1 MRTCVIERE
10 QRNPEARASLFNSLR
25 SKTKVQRKYQR
36 FMWLAAIALGASM
49 IAACGPGTEAPSNT
63 VAATVNGKK
72 IMLSEVERIINEQA
86 QGKQSQFSAHDLAQ
100 ARLQVVDK
108 LIQRE
113 VLFQRADQEK
123 LLPTEEQI
131 TTAINQQKQ
140 KTGMTDEDFA
150 RQLKEQNLTMEAL
163 REEAKKDLAINS
175 LQDKYAGKVTISDR
189 EVEEYYNSNKTKF
202 VNERGVGLA
211 VIIVDPADNTQQGI
225 TNDAKGDS
233 EAKAKADGIYQQL
246 KGGASDF
253 ATVARA
259 KSEDPQSL
267 LKGGDIGFF
276 SEDGLRQ
283 AGLPKDLTDQFMGP
297 MAVGAITEPKLV
309 NNRYY
314 IFKLQEKRL
323 QTENL
328 TLESQGPQ
336 GSVRQ
341 QIALELTNQ
350 RKEILNA
357 ALVEVALS
365 EAKIVNSLAAN
376 MLSNPAN
383 LGLRPASTEATK
395 TAGTPAPA
403 AASPSASPA
412 TKAAA
417 SPATAASPAKK

>member
-1 MRTCVIERE
+1 
-10 QRNPEARASLFNSLR
+10 
-25 SKTKVQRKYQR
+25 
-36 FMWLAAIALGASM
+36 MWLAAVALGALI
-49 IAACGPGTEAPSNT
+49 IAACSSGTEAPSNT

-72 IMLSEVERIINEQA
+72 IMLAEVERLINQQA

-100 ARLQVVDK
+100 ARLQILDK

-113 VLFQRADQEK
+113 VLFQRAEQEK
-123 LLPTEEQI
+123 LLPTEDQI

-140 KTGMTDEDFA
+140 QAAMTDEEFA
-150 RQLKEQNLTMEAL
+150 RQLKQQNMTMEAL
-163 REEAKKDLAINS
+163 REDAKKDLAINS

-189 EVEEYYNSNKTKF
+189 EVEDYYNANKTKF
-202 VNERGVGLA
+202 VNERGVSLA
-211 VIIVDPADNTQQGI
+211 VIIVDPADNTAQGI

-233 EAKAKADGIYQQL
+233 EAKAKADSIYQQL
-246 KGGASDF
+246 KSGPADF

-276 SEDGLRQ
+276 SEDGLKQ
-283 AGLPKDLTDQFMGP
+283 AGLPREIIDQFMGP
-297 MAVGAITEPKLV
+297 MAVGSITEPKLV
-309 NNRYY
+309 NSRWY
-314 IFKLQEKRL
+314 IFKLQDKRL

-357 ALVEVALS
+357 ALLTVALS
-365 EAKIVNSLAAN
+365 EAKIVNNFAAS
-376 MLSNPAN
+376 MLSNPGS
-383 LGLRPASTEATK
+383 LGLRPAGTEATK
-395 TAGTPAPA
+395 PAGTPAP
-403 AASPSASPA
+403 SPSAASSPA
-412 TKAAA
+412 AKAAP
-417 SPATAASPAKK
+417 SPVVTSSPAKK